1 MEFNGDNNN
10 RKSSILQTSWTIR
23 FIVIAVVFFVLQ
35 YILGPEIWQYFAFF
49 PALVIEWPWT
59 LVTSV
64 FLHADFNHL
73 LFNMFALFFF
83 GSYLERLVGSNRF
96 LIIFIAAGIVGNLG
110 YFVTAPNNMIP
121 AIGASGAAYGVMGT
135 LAILAPFIR
144 VYVWGLLPVP
154 IVVLTAVYALLDVS
168 GLFISSGSNIAHGAH
183 LAGLLVGLVFGLYLR
198 PYFGYR
204 RQRDIDLSLIHI

>member
-10 RKSSILQTSWTIR
+10 RQFRLPQTTWTIR

-35 YILGPEIWQYFAFF
+35 TILGPEIWQYFAFF
-49 PALVIEWPWT
+49 PALVIKWPWT
-59 LVTSV
+59 LITSI

-83 GSYLERLVGSNRF
+83 GSYLERLLGSNRF

-154 IVVLTAVYALLDVS
+154 MVVLTAVYALLDVS

-183 LAGLLVGLVFGLYLR
+183 LA
-198 PYFGYR
+198 
-204 RQRDIDLSLIHI
+204 LSLIHISEPTRPY

>member
-1 MEFNGDNNN
+1 MEFNRDNNNNN

-110 YFVTAPNNMIP
+110 YFVTAPNNMFP

-204 RQRDIDLSLIHI
+204 RQRDIDL

>member
-10 RKSSILQTSWTIR
+10 RQSRIPQTTWTIR

-35 YILGPEIWQYFAFF
+35 NILGPEIWQYFAFF
-49 PALVIEWPWT
+49 PALVIKWPWT
-59 LVTSV
+59 LVTSI

-83 GSYLERLVGSNRF
+83 GSYLERLLGSNRF
-96 LIIFIAAGIVGNLG
+96 LVIFIAAGIVGNLG

-121 AIGASGAAYGVMGT
+121 AIGVSGAAYGLMGT
-135 LAILAPFIR
+135 LAILAPFMS

-154 IVVLTAVYALLDVS
+154 MVVLTAVYALLDVS
-168 GLFISSGSNIAHGAH
+168 GLFISPGSNIAHGAH
-183 LAGLLVGLVFGLYLR
+183 LAGLLVGLAFGLYLR

-204 RQRDIDLSLIHI
+204 RQTDIDL

>member
-1 MEFNGDNNN
+1 MEFNGDNNNN

-83 GSYLERLVGSNRF
+83 GSYLERLLGSNRF

-121 AIGASGAAYGVMGT
+121 AIGASGAAYGLMGT

-154 IVVLTAVYALLDVS
+154 MVVLTAVYALLDVS
-168 GLFISSGSNIAHGAH
+168 GLFISPGSNIAHGAH
-183 LAGLLVGLVFGLYLR
+183 LAGLLVGLIFGLYLR

-204 RQRDIDLSLIHI
+204 RQRDIDL

>member
-1 MEFNGDNNN
+1 
-10 RKSSILQTSWTIR
+10 LQT
-23 FIVIAVVFFVLQ
+23 
-35 YILGPEIWQYFAFF
+35 ILGPEIWQYFAFF
-49 PALVIEWPWT
+49 PALVIKWPWT
-59 LVTSV
+59 LITSI

-83 GSYLERLVGSNRF
+83 GSYLERLLGSNRF

-121 AIGASGAAYGVMGT
+121 AIGASGAAYGLMGT
-135 LAILAPFIR
+135 LAILAPFMS

-154 IVVLTAVYALLDVS
+154 MVVLTAVYALLDVS

-204 RQRDIDLSLIHI
+204 RQRDIDL

>member
-10 RKSSILQTSWTIR
+10 RQFRLPQTTWTIR

-35 YILGPEIWQYFAFF
+35 TILGPEIWQYFAFF

-110 YFVTAPNNMIP
+110 YFVTAPNNMFP
-121 AIGASGAAYGVMGT
+121 AIGASGAAYGLMGT

-204 RQRDIDLSLIHI
+204 RQRDIDL